1 MTKKPINDQVPVVV
15 SAPIHRE
22 AITFTLENN
31 YMPYAMSVIV
41 SRAIPEIDGFKPS
54 HRKLLYTMYKMG
66 LLGSTRT
73 KSANVVGQTMKLN
86 PHGDQAIYETMV
98 RLTRGNDSLLHP
110 YVDSKGNFGKVY
122 SRDMQYAAAR
132 YTEVRLDQLCQE
144 IFSGLD
150 KDSVDMIDNYDGT
163 MKEPVL
169 LPATFP
175 SILVNSNQGIAV
187 GMASM
192 ICSFNL
198 REVCA
203 ATVAYIRDPGCDI
216 KAYLPAPD
224 FSTGAELIV
233 HPQELDQI
241 YKTGRGS
248 FRLRAIYQVDKKNGF
263 LEVTQIPYTTTVE
276 AIIDDISNLV
286 KTGKIKE
293 INDVRDETDLEGLKL
308 TIDYKRTADPDALM
322 QKLFRLTPL
331 ENTFPCNF
339 NILVNGTPR
348 VMGIR
353 SILGEWHA
361 WRRSC
366 LRREIAFELA
376 RKQDRLHLL
385 QGLELILMDI
395 DKAIRIIR
403 ETELESEVIVNLMHG
418 FSIDSVQAEYVAE
431 IRLRQLNRQYLL
443 QRIADI
449 KTLKKEIAELIE
461 LLGDQEKVDQR
472 IIEQLQAV
480 AKKFGADRRTRLI
493 HTDDVERIADHELI
507 EDFKLRIFLTEHG
520 YVKKIP
526 LTSLRSAGD
535 LKTKEDDQII
545 QDLEG
550 KNKMDLLFFTN
561 QGNVYKMK
569 VFEIKDHKP
578 SDFGEF
584 TPNLLSLDEG
594 ERVIFVHLT
603 EDYSGQFLFGFQNGK
618 AVRITCDVYE
628 TKTNRRKLVNA
639 FSTHSPLT
647 AIYHLTAPDDF
658 VALSSIKKALV
669 FNSELVPLKATRSTQ
684 GVQIMLAKKSSIM
697 VSLKRLSETAI
708 KEPNYYRNKVMPAV
722 GSYLKESMLENRQ
735 VGLDGI

>member
-1 MTKKPINDQVPVVV
+1 MTKPASL
-15 SAPIHRE
+15 SAPIHQE
-22 AITFTLENN
+22 PITTTLENN

-66 LLGSTRT
+66 LLSGSRT

-98 RLTRGNDSLLHP
+98 RLTRGNDALLHP
-110 YVDSKGNFGKVY
+110 YIDSKGNFGRIY
-122 SRDMQYAAAR
+122 SRDMHYAAAR
-132 YTEVRLDQLCQE
+132 YTEVRLDPICQE

-150 KDSVDMIDNYDGT
+150 KDSVDLVDNYDGT

-187 GMASM
+187 GMASN

-198 REVCA
+198 SEVCA
-203 ATVAYIRDPGCDI
+203 ATIAYIRDPGCDI
-216 KAYLPAPD
+216 EEHLQAPD
-224 FSTGAELIV
+224 FTTGAELIY
-233 HPQELDQI
+233 HPQEIRQI
-241 YKTGRGS
+241 YQTGRGS
-248 FRLRAIYQVDKKNGF
+248 FKLRATYQVDKKNGYIEI
-263 LEVTQIPYTTTVE
+263 LQIPYTTTVE

-308 TIDYKRTADPDALM
+308 TIDYKRSADPQALM
-322 QKLFRLTPL
+322 QKLFRLTSL
-331 ENTFPCNF
+331 ESSFACNF

-366 LRREIAFELA
+366 LRREIAFELGK
-376 RKQDRLHLL
+376 KQDRLHLL
-385 QGLELILMDI
+385 RGLELILLDI
-395 DKAIRIIR
+395 DKAIKIIR
-403 ETELESEVIVNLMHG
+403 ETEQESDVIPHLMDG
-418 FSIDSVQAEYVAE
+418 FAIDAIQAEYVAE

-449 KTLKKEIAELIE
+449 KALTEEIAALED
-461 LLGDQEKVDQR
+461 LLGDQEKIDR
-472 IIEQLQAV
+472 KIIEQLKAV
-480 AKKFGADRRTRLI
+480 AKKHGRERRTTLV

-507 EDFKLRIFLTEHG
+507 EDFKLRIFLTDHG
-520 YVKKIP
+520 YIKKIP

-535 LKTKEDDQII
+535 LKTKEDDQIVQEI
-545 QDLEG
+545 EG
-550 KNKMDLLFFTN
+550 KNKMDLLLFTN

-594 ERVIFVHLT
+594 ERVVFIHLT
-603 EDYSGQFLFGFQNGK
+603 EDYSGQFLIGFTNGK
-618 AVRITCDVYE
+618 LVRLPCLYYE
-628 TKTNRRKLVNA
+628 TKTNRKKLVNA
-639 FSTHSPLT
+639 FSTASPLT
-647 AIYHLTAPDDF
+647 AICFLTDPEDF
-658 VALSSIKKALV
+658 VAVSSIRKVLV
-669 FNSELVPLKATRSTQ
+669 FNSELVPIKTTRTTQ
-684 GVQIMLAKKSSIM
+684 GVQVLLAKKGSTM
-697 VSLKRLSETAI
+697 TSLKRLGETAI
-708 KEPNYYRNKVMPAV
+708 IEPNYYRAKTLPAV
-722 GSYLKESMLENRQ
+722 GTYLKESTLENRQ